1 MVFENFCRSRHKY
14 IIEGNLMRYE
24 KAENL
29 KDKDFKRLCGVKKE
43 TFQAM
48 CEVVREVSGQET
60 RGRNSGLSAED
71 QVLLTLSY
79 WREYRTMFH
88 LGQDYGLHESNV
100 SRTIQKIEDILIKC
114 GKFSLPGKRRLLE
127 ENELNYTIVDVT
139 EMLIERPK
147 KNKESIIREK
157 RSGTA

>member
-1 MVFENFCRSRHKY
+1 
-14 IIEGNLMRYE
+14 MRYE

>member
-1 MVFENFCRSRHKY
+1 
-14 IIEGNLMRYE
+14 MRYD
-24 KAENL
+24 KARNL
-29 KDKDFKRLCGVKKE
+29 KDQDFKRFFGVKKE
-43 TFQAM
+43 TFETM
-48 CEVVREVSGQET
+48 CEVVKEVVSQET
-60 RGRNSGLSAED
+60 RGRNSDLSIQD

-88 LGQDYGLHESNV
+88 LGQDYGIHESNV
-100 SRTIQKIEDILIKC
+100 SRTIQKIEDILIKS
-114 GKFSLPGKRRLLE
+114 GKFSLPSKRRLLE

-147 KNKESIIREK
+147 KNKEGIIREK